1 MNSDNSKLGVG
12 VTIGTGTSDHNI
24 IAKHMDLAENQDLE
38 FVELS
43 IYDWNIICGGKI
55 ISGELDKLKSSC
67 QGRNLSF
74 TVHGELSVNFF
85 DKENINLH
93 KEVLKRDIEV
103 AAAINAKHLV
113 THFGVTTIE
122 NYNDSNIFNSLL
134 KLQRDT
140 YVELGGYAR
149 KHDVILVVE
158 NLFNFFNKNI
168 YVPLPSFV
176 AEQINIV
183 NHENVKCTLDF
194 SHGYINCNYYKAN
207 FFEEISKMSRL
218 SKHLH
223 VHDSF
228 GKLKNIY
235 TYNASEEISYGLG
248 DLHLPIGWGDIPFN
262 NLFDKLEFPRG
273 LVLILEIQ
281 ERFLEH
287 IPQTIKEAR
296 KLFNRARISKN

>member
-1 MNSDNSKLGVG
+1 MNNKQKLGLG
-12 VTIGTGTSDHNI
+12 VTIGTGTSNYNI
-24 IAKHMDLAENQDLE
+24 ISKHFELAEEQDIE

-43 IYDWNIICGGKI
+43 IYDWNIICGRKI
-55 ISGELDKLKSSC
+55 ITSELNKLK
-67 QGRNLSF
+67 NLCKNKKLNY
-74 TVHGELSVNFF
+74 TVHGELSVNLL
-85 DKENINLH
+85 DEENIDFH
-93 KEVLKRDIEV
+93 IEILKRDIEI
-103 AAAINAKHLV
+103 ASSINAQHLV
-113 THFGVTTIE
+113 THFGITTLEIH
-122 NYNDSNIFNSLL
+122 NDTKKFNKLL
-134 KLQRDT
+134 KIQQEK
-140 YVELGGYAR
+140 YYELGEYA
-149 KHDVILVVE
+149 KLNNVIIAVE